1 MIIDFSATWCGPC
14 WNYHTSGVFEEIYQ
28 THGPDGANDVRI
40 LFIESDD
47 NTTDDDLHGT
57 GTNTWGDWTAG
68 VQYPI
73 ADNGGNIFDL
83 YQCAYYPTIFTVCPN
98 RIIQQTGQATAE
110 GHINYFQSGSRT
122 GDHAQASGI
131 PRPQPHVPK
140 PDTLSVKVMN
150 QGTEPDGLHL
160 DSEHLFGTEL
170 LTYDWTGSLDTYE
183 MEVVELG
190 DAIFPSTSMF
200 FIDVTSGMIT
210 TGTAAFPKQ

>member
-1 MIIDFSATWCGPC
+1 MRHLLATLALCATTIGFSQLPNGSVAPDFTITDIEGEEHNLYSYLDSGYAVIIDFSATWCGPC

-28 THGPDGANDVRI
+28 AHGPDGANDVRI

-47 NTTDDDLHGT
+47 NTTNDDLHGT

-110 GHINYFQSGSRT
+110 GHINYFQSGSCAPATMPNDVSLLEYLGPNRT
-122 GDHAQASGI
+122 CPETPTPLLAVSYTHLTLPTI
-131 PRPQPHVPK
+131 PLV
-140 PDTLSVKVMN
+140 
-150 QGTEPDGLHL
+150 
-160 DSEHLFGTEL
+160 
-170 LTYDWTGSLDTYE
+170 
-183 MEVVELG
+183 
-190 DAIFPSTSMF
+190 
-200 FIDVTSGMIT
+200 
-210 TGTAAFPKQ
+210 